1 MKKLLSILGAVGL
14 IVSTGTVA
22 VACTNKEQK
31 NLNQQQVIVDKF
43 TAEIKKASEEFE
55 QEYNSIIA
63 EAKTKYT
70 AEEWDALIKK
80 LEKIKEK
87 FSKDP
92 NKDFGR
98 IFEEKTKEEAIKE
111 DKVTPG
117 KKITEN
123 FEQEYKAKLEKF
135 LQTAKSEAEKKFL
148 TDVFKHNI
156 EVINKAIE
164 DQAKEEAKI
173 IINNTFEE
181 HKKFFEKF
189 KEPIEKLESSKQKY
203 EQAVKKA
210 IENFDREIS
219 QIKNLKRDE
228 K

>member
-111 DKVTPG
+111 DKVKPG

-164 DQAKEEAKI
+164 DQAKKEAEI

-219 QIKNLKRDE
+219 KIKNLKRDE